1 MKRRHFL
8 LGLPALYAAS
18 TGLAWAAT
26 PATPAASTAGRLV
39 VADQNEFLRQLLE
52 ASGERKS
59 LDVQLELPNFAG
71 GPAIFEAIRAGA
83 LDIAYVGDTPPI
95 QARAAGVKLPIIATF
110 TRTLSQY
117 RLVQRAGAGVTT
129 LADLRGKRISY
140 VEGSGRQVFL
150 IDALKRAGLTL
161 ADVQLVNLRVADLN
175 DALRAKA
182 IDVAVLMEPH
192 VTRLAR
198 QIGASTVPDPQ
209 ERKLLPSTSYI
220 YARPEVLAD
229 AQKAQAISAFLAAF
243 VRAGKWS
250 NAHEQEWGR
259 FYYTQFQHI
268 DAAGTAAILASLS
281 PLQFQTAVEAI
292 PHHQKLI
299 DILHEA
305 GAVPQRFDA
314 AGAFVTTYDKI
325 VVANR

>member
-1 MKRRHFL
+1 MKRRQFL
-8 LGLPALYAAS
+8 INTSALLAAAS
-18 TGLAWAAT
+18 AGAGHALAAPQ
-26 PATPAASTAGRLV
+26 PATRLV
-39 VADQNEFLRQLLE
+39 VADQNEFLRQLLQ
-52 ASGERKS
+52 ASGERKQ
-59 LDVQLELPNFAG
+59 LDVELELPNFAG

-110 TRTLSQY
+110 TRELSQY
-117 RLVQRAGAGVTT
+117 RLVQRAGAGVQK
-129 LADLRGKRISY
+129 LSDLRGKRISY

-150 IDALKRAGLTL
+150 IDALRHGGLTL
-161 ADVQLVNLRVADLN
+161 ADVQPVSLRVADLN
-175 DALRAKA
+175 DALRAGA

-209 ERKLLPSTSYI
+209 ERKLLPSTSYL

-229 AQKAQAISAFLAAF
+229 PRKSAAIAAFLAAF

-250 NAHEQEWGR
+250 NAHEQQWGQ
-259 FYYTQFQHI
+259 FYYEQFQRI
-268 DAAGTAAILASLS
+268 DAAGTAAILAGQS
-281 PLQFQTAVEAI
+281 PLQFQTAPEAI
-292 PHHQKLI
+292 AHHQKLI

-305 GAVPQRFDA
+305 GTLPQRFDA
-314 AGAFVTTYDKI
+314 AGSFVNTYDKL